1 MKKAVIYA
9 RYSSDSQTEQSID
22 GQLRVCKE
30 YAEKNGYEIVA
41 EYIDRAMTGTNDN
54 RPDFQRMI
62 KDSFNKKWEYVLV
75 YKFDR
80 FSRDKYQSTLHKH
93 TLKQNGV
100 KVISAMENIP
110 DTPEGIILES
120 LLEGMNQYYS
130 AELSQ
135 KVKRGLKES
144 RIKGLFTG
152 GPTPYGY
159 NVKDKKVSIN
169 EEQANIVREYMFNQ
183 YYSGKRIKDIV
194 ALLAE
199 KGIKNSYGKPW
210 TINMVSR
217 VLRNPNYKGCVY
229 ADDTCYTNI
238 FPAIVCEEV
247 FDEVNARLKVAKRT
261 SAHFK
266 TDVIY
271 LLSGKLICGKCGGLM
286 TGDSGKGKM
295 GKIYNY
301 YKCFTKKKNKDLC
314 NKKSIS
320 QEYIENIVL
329 LATKEFLNQTNLNEL
344 SICLADTYNKSIE
357 KDKVLES
364 LNKQLQENNK
374 KLANFVRAIEN
385 GIFNDTT
392 NERMKELEIANKDL
406 QEKITSREMLVIKP
420 LDKNVI
426 YSFLCSFKDIDLT
439 DKLACQRLVDMF
451 LNKVILYDNY
461 CEIYFNTN
469 SDKSKQLKLK
479 EQPDIDSE
487 ILFESKKKEQSKLK
501 SSDYSLMAEK
511 EGFEP
516 SRPVTDL
523 LP

>member
-1 MKKAVIYA
+1 MKKAVIFA
-9 RYSSDSQTEQSID
+9 RYSRDSQTEQSID

-159 NVKDKKVSIN
+159 KVKDKKVSIN
-169 EEQANIVREYMFNQ
+169 EEKANIVREYMFNQ

-199 KGIKNSYGKPW
+199 KGIKNSYDKSW

-229 ADDTCYTNI
+229 ADNTCYTNI
-238 FPAIVCEEV
+238 FPAIVSEEV

-261 SAHFK
+261 SVHFK
-266 TDVIY
+266 TDVHY
-271 LLSGKLICGKCGGLM
+271 LLSGKLACGKCGGLM
-286 TGDSGKGKM
+286 TGDSGKVKWAR
-295 GKIYNY
+295 
-301 YKCFTKKKNKDLC
+301 FT
-314 NKKSIS
+314 
-320 QEYIENIVL
+320 
-329 LATKEFLNQTNLNEL
+329 T
-344 SICLADTYNKSIE
+344 
-357 KDKVLES
+357 
-364 LNKQLQENNK
+364 
-374 KLANFVRAIEN
+374 
-385 GIFNDTT
+385 TT
-392 NERMKELEIANKDL
+392 NAL
-406 QEKITSREMLVIKP
+406 QRKRIKTFAIKSLFHKKI
-420 LDKNVI
+420 
-426 YSFLCSFKDIDLT
+426 
-439 DKLACQRLVDMF
+439 
-451 LNKVILYDNY
+451 
-461 CEIYFNTN
+461 
-469 SDKSKQLKLK
+469 LK
-479 EQPDIDSE
+479 I
-487 ILFESKKKEQSKLK
+487 
-501 SSDYSLMAEK
+501 
-511 EGFEP
+511 
-516 SRPVTDL
+516 
-523 LP
+523 